1 MHLAVVIPVYNE
13 ERNITAL
20 LNDWRPVFEATGVGY
35 RVILID
41 DGSTDKSLSLLQT
54 LQGKDPCLSVHTQP
68 NSGHGPAVLRGY
80 RMAVDAAV
88 NTGFDAGFDAD
99 WVFQIDSDHQ
109 LEPATFGR
117 LWKNKE
123 AYDLLLAQ
131 RQANHSSATRG
142 WLSKASAATVQ
153 LLYGAKVKDANCP
166 YRLMR
171 GTALQQ
177 ALKNIPPKSFAPNIL
192 LTSWFIRKKSR
203 IFTTVVEHRKE
214 SMNPSR
220 MSGYIMK
227 GALISGLQTILFRLR
242 S

>member
-1 MHLAVVIPVYNE
+1 MRLAVVIPVYNE
-13 ERNITAL
+13 ERNIAAL
-20 LNDWRPVFEATGVGY
+20 LKDWLPVFDATGAPY

-41 DGSTDKSLSLLQT
+41 DGSTDKSLPLLQT
-54 LQGKDPCLSVHTQP
+54 LQEKNPTLSIYTQP
-68 NSGHGPAVLRGY
+68 NTGHGPAILRGY
-80 RMAVDAAV
+80 RMAVDNRPDV
-88 NTGFDAGFDAD
+88 KPDEEPDAD

-117 LWKNKE
+117 LWENRE

-131 RQANHSSATRG
+131 RHPNHGSAVRG
-142 WLSKASAATVQ
+142 WISKTSAAVVR

-171 GTALQQ
+171 GAALQQ
-177 ALKNIPPKSFAPNIL
+177 ALKKIPPDSFAPNIL

-214 SMNPSR
+214 NMNPSR
-220 MSGYIMK
+220 MSGYMVK
-227 GALISGLQTILFRLR
+227 GALLSGLQTILFRLR